1 MSVAKFSSPTRQ
13 SASVMKEVQGSVLSS
28 VGTVRNY
35 EQALTRVA
43 EYVKAERLGHLREIT
58 PEQAVTY
65 LEQRGEQVGQ
75 STLNMERQALQCM
88 MRNVTNKLEQNQTL
102 TVVKSELAEITKA
115 RAYTP
120 DQINA
125 ITDRMT
131 EKNALPAQICHA
143 AGLRTHEIHT
153 LRPIGEVKPSDRPAH
168 NDKFSGRNGESY
180 TVTGKG
186 GLIREVVIPT
196 ELANRLETHRME
208 QTERI
213 TDRGVHYDRAYNLN
227 GGQKLSDS
235 FSAASQR
242 ALGFSHG
249 IHGLRHSYAQ
259 ERMGELM
266 RESHLPYSASKLI
279 ISQELGHQ
287 RPEITEV
294 YLR

>member
-1 MSVAKFSSPTRQ
+1 
-13 SASVMKEVQGSVLSS
+13 MKEVQGSILSS

-43 EYVKAERLGHLREIT
+43 EYIKEERMGHLREMT
-58 PEQAVTY
+58 PLQAVSY

-88 MRNVTNKLEQNQTL
+88 MKHVTNKLEPKQTL
-102 TVVKSELAEITKA
+102 PVTKSELTEITKA
-115 RAYTP
+115 RAYTREQV
-120 DQINA
+120 DA
-125 ITDRMT
+125 ISGRMT
-131 EKNALPAQICHA
+131 EKNNLPTQICHA
-143 AGLRTHEIHT
+143 AGLRAHEIHT
-153 LRPIGEVKPSDRPAH
+153 LRPIGEIKPSDRPA
-168 NDKFSGRNGESY
+168 NENKFSGRSGKSY

-186 GLIREVVIPT
+186 GLIREVIIPT
-196 ELANRLETHRME
+196 ELANRLESHRME
-208 QTERI
+208 KTERI
-213 TDRGVHYDRAYNLN
+213 IDRNVYYDRVYRIN

-266 RESHLPYSASKLI
+266 RENNQSYSMSKLI

>member
-1 MSVAKFSSPTRQ
+1 MAKFSSPERQ
-13 SASVMKEVQGSVLSS
+13 AASVMKEVQGSVLSS

-43 EYVKAERLGHLREIT
+43 EYVKEERLGHLREMT
-58 PEQAVTY
+58 PERAITY

-88 MRNVTNKLEQNQTL
+88 MQHVTNKLEPKETL
-102 TVVKSELAEITKA
+102 TVVKSELTEAVKS

-120 DQINA
+120 EQIKA
-125 ITDRMT
+125 ITERMT
-131 EKNALPAQICHA
+131 EKNALPTQICHS
-143 AGLRTHEIHT
+143 AGIRAHEIHT
-153 LRPIGEVKPSDRPAH
+153 LRPANERPADERPIH
-168 NDKFSGRNGESY
+168 TGKFSGRNGESY

-186 GLIREVVIPT
+186 GLTREVVIPT
-196 ELANRLETHRME
+196 ELANKLESHRLK

-213 TDRGVHYDRAYNLN
+213 TDRGVHYDRAYDLN
-227 GGQKLSDS
+227 GGQKLSAA

-242 ALGFSHG
+242 SLGFSHG
-249 IHGLRHSYAQ
+249 IHGLRHTYAQ

-266 RESHLPYSASKLI
+266 RDKNLPYSASREVV
-279 ISQELGHQ
+279 SQELGHF
-287 RPEITEV
+287 RPDITET

>member
-1 MSVAKFSSPTRQ
+1 
-13 SASVMKEVQGSVLSS
+13 MKEVQGSILSS

-43 EYVKAERLGHLREIT
+43 EYVKEERMGHLREIT
-58 PEQAVTY
+58 PFQAVAY

-88 MRNVTNKLEQNQTL
+88 MKHVTNKLEPKQTL

-120 DQINA
+120 EQINA

-131 EKNALPAQICHA
+131 EKNVLPTQICHA
-143 AGLRTHEIHT
+143 AGLRAHEIHT

-168 NDKFSGRNGESY
+168 ENKFSARNGESY

-186 GLIREVVIPT
+186 GLIREVLIPT
-196 ELANRLETHRME
+196 ELATRLESHRME
-208 QTERI
+208 KTERV
-213 TDRGVHYDRAYNLN
+213 TDRNVYYDRAYNIN

-235 FSAASQR
+235 FSAASRR

-249 IHGLRHSYAQ
+249 IHGLRHTYAQ
-259 ERMGELM
+259 DRMGELM
-266 RESHLPYSASKLI
+266 RESHLPYSDSKLI
-279 ISQELGHQ
+279 VSQELGHQ